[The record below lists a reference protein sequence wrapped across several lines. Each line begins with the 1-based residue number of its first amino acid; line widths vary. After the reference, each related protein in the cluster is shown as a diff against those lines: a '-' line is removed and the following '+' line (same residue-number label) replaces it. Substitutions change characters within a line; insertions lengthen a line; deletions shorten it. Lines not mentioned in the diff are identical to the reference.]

1 MIISEPMG
9 IALLNER
16 MLESYIYARKWWVS
30 RADTNHQ
37 GPATAYC
44 VLNTPPPVILLP
56 QTTPGRLRPG
66 GNMFPTTSKLYVAP
80 FSDELVCQAGC
91 TA

>member
-30 RADTNHQ
+30 RADNQPSRPSDCLLRAHHTS
-37 GPATAYC
+37 P
-44 VLNTPPPVILLP
+44 LPVILLP
-56 QTTPGRLRPG
+56 
-66 GNMFPTTSKLYVAP
+66 
-80 FSDELVCQAGC
+80 
-91 TA
+91 